1 MKKLLLVFAIAA
13 FVACNDSG
21 TTEETPGAD
30 TTKTEVAPP
39 PPTADTTNT
48 GDTTKVDTSS
58 LKK

>member
-21 TTEETPGAD
+21 TTEETPATD
-30 TTKTEVAPP
+30 TPATSQPAPP
-39 PPTADTTNT
+39 PPVDTTNT

>member
-21 TTEETPGAD
+21 TPEETTGAD

-39 PPTADTTNT
+39 PPVADTTNV

>member
-21 TTEETPGAD
+21 TAEETPAADTPATSQPAPLPAD
-30 TTKTEVAPP
+30 TTSV
-39 PPTADTTNT
+39 

>member
-21 TTEETPGAD
+21 NAEETPAD
-30 TTKTEVAPP
+30 TTKPAEVAPP
-39 PPTADTTNT
+39 PPVDTTNT

>member
-1 MKKLLLVFAIAA
+1 MKKLLLVLTVAA

-21 TTEETPGAD
+21 NTEETPAAD
-30 TTKTEVAPP
+30 TPKTEVAPPP

-48 GDTTKVDTSS
+48 GDTTKVDT